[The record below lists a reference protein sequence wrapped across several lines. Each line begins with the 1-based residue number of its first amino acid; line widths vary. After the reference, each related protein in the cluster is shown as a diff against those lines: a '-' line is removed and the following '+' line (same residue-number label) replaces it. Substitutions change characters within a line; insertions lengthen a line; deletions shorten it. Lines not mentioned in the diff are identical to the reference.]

1 MPTIKSLQEIKMQT
15 QDFIKFIENL
25 SVVKDLDLKSK
36 MIQNEISKLNSM
48 LRESDYSNSTSRF
61 EKVTKQ
67 TEYLELQT
75 YKNVLAFRLSLI
87 QANSE
92 MK

>member
-1 MPTIKSLQEIKMQT
+1 MQT

-61 EKVTKQ
+61 EKVTNQ

>member
-1 MPTIKSLQEIKMQT
+1 MQT

-61 EKVTKQ
+61 EK
-67 TEYLELQT
+67 
-75 YKNVLAFRLSLI
+75 
-87 QANSE
+87 
-92 MK
+92 

>member
-1 MPTIKSLQEIKMQT
+1 MQT

-61 EKVTKQ
+61 EKVIKQ

>member
-1 MPTIKSLQEIKMQT
+1 MQT

>member
-1 MPTIKSLQEIKMQT
+1 MENYFLHTILIVPTIKSLQEIKMQT

-48 LRESDYSNSTSRF
+48 LRNRIT
-61 EKVTKQ
+61 Q
-67 TEYLELQT
+67 IQLQDL
-75 YKNVLAFRLSLI
+75 K
-87 QANSE
+87 
-92 MK
+92 K